1 MQPTKKDK
9 LGAGAPTRYQVSA
22 LILEGM
28 TLKQLSE
35 ATGMMIKAISRFE
48 TGERKLKNASAE
60 TVLKLAKALGVKAEE
75 LLL

>member
-9 LGAGAPTRYQVSA
+9 LGAGAQPDIKSV
-22 LILEGM
+22 
-28 TLKQLSE
+28 

-48 TGERKLKNASAE
+48 TGERELKNASAE